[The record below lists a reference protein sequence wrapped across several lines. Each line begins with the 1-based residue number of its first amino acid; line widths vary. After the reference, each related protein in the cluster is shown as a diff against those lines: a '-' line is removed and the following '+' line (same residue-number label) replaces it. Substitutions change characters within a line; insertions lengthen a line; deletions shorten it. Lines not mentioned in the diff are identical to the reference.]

1 LKLAIIAGLLI
12 LAANAHAQINL
23 EKMADAI
30 YKAEGGANTK
40 YPYGIRSIACKDAG
54 EARRVCIHSISNSII
69 RWEKAGKS
77 KPFIEFMADRYC
89 PPQPDHDRWVRNVTK
104 LMQ

>member
-1 LKLAIIAGLLI
+1 
-12 LAANAHAQINL
+12 
-23 EKMADAI
+23 
-30 YKAEGGANTK
+30 
-40 YPYGIRSIACKDAG
+40 
-54 EARRVCIHSISNSII
+54 VCIHSISNSII